1 MPSVSE
7 GSSSEMLERFNR
19 IVRDEPRR
27 PLIHLPLARR
37 SVTAEELSAAA
48 AEQRVRLAARGV
60 LPGDLLMYVAGNKP
74 EWLALW
80 LACRASGI
88 VLMPVDA
95 GTTASEIADLATRF
109 CAMWIV
115 TGAGDHTAVAADIGT
130 PAPFVPHLTLWRTR
144 IDGVAG
150 VQLGDAA
157 VLKLTS
163 GSTGLPKATSTTE
176 RHLVIDTEHIVHA
189 MGIGAADVQ
198 MAAIP
203 LTHAYGIGNLVMPVF
218 LQGTAIVLRESF
230 VPQRFV
236 EDASSY
242 GATVFHGVPF
252 MFDHFI
258 AHLPP
263 GAWPR
268 GLGVLISAGAR
279 LETTTTAAFLS
290 SFGVK
295 IHSFYGTSEV
305 GGIADDDSSELPD
318 DGTVGRPLDG
328 VTVSL
333 LPEEGAPPGG
343 GRVHVDGAAVSSGY
357 AGGEPFDSGGRGSG
371 FLTGDFGRFN
381 PRGALSLTGRVSSF
395 INVAG
400 RKVQPD
406 EVETVLRRMPG
417 VADVRVLGA
426 SDAVRGEQI
435 VACLVPSNGEIT
447 ALAVRQFAAARLA
460 PHKVPRT
467 IVLLDRIPL
476 NARGKTDRR
485 ELEAIVADRLRRES
499 GTGVL

>member
-1 MPSVSE
+1 MPSASD
-7 GSSSEMLERFNR
+7 GPSSEILERFNR

-37 SVTAEELSAAA
+37 SVTAEALSTAAVD
-48 AEQRVRLAARGV
+48 QRARLAALGV
-60 LPGDLLMYVAGNKP
+60 VPGDLLIYVAGNRP

-80 LACRASGI
+80 LACRGSGI

-95 GTTASEIADLATRF
+95 GTTTGEIAALVTRF
-109 CAMWIV
+109 GAMWII
-115 TGAGDHTAVAADIGT
+115 TGAADHAAAADFGT
-130 PAPFVPHLTLWRTR
+130 PAPFVADLTLWRTR
-144 IDGVAG
+144 IDDAA
-150 VQLGDAA
+150 LLHLDDAA

-163 GSTGLPKATSTTE
+163 GSTGLPKATSTAE
-176 RHLVIDTEHIVHA
+176 RHLVLDTEHIVHA
-189 MGIGAADVQ
+189 MGIGADDVQ

-203 LTHAYGIGNLVMPVF
+203 LTHAYGIGNLVMPLF

-268 GLGVLISAGAR
+268 SLGVLVSAGAR
-279 LETTTTAAFLS
+279 LERTTIGAFLN

-295 IHSFYGTSEV
+295 IHSFYGTSEA
-305 GGIADDDSSELPD
+305 GGIAYDDSSELPD

-381 PRGALSLTGRVSSF
+381 PRGELSLTGRVSSF

-400 RKVQPD
+400 RKVQPE
-406 EVETVLRRMPG
+406 EVESVLRQMPG
-417 VADVRVLGA
+417 IADVRVVGA
-426 SDAVRGEQI
+426 SDPARGEQI
-435 VACLVPSNGEIT
+435 VACLVPGNGTIT
-447 ALAVRQFAAARLA
+447 ALAVRQFSAARLA
-460 PHKVPRT
+460 PYKIPRT

-485 ELEAIVADRLRRES
+485 ELEAIVADRLRRAS

>member
-1 MPSVSE
+1 MLSTS
-7 GSSSEMLERFNR
+7 GGMSSEILERFDR
-19 IVRDEPRR
+19 IVRDDPRR
-27 PLIHLPLARR
+27 PLIHLPLARQ

-60 LPGDLLMYVAGNKP
+60 GAGDLLIYAGGNKP

-80 LACRASGI
+80 LACLAGGI

-95 GTTASEIADLATRF
+95 GTTTSEIADLATRF
-109 CAMWIV
+109 GARWVV
-115 TGAGDHTAVAADIGT
+115 TGAGDHASATDIGT
-130 PAPFVPHLTLWRTR
+130 PGPFVPALTLWRTR
-144 IDGVAG
+144 IHGGGVG
-150 VQLGDAA
+150 DLGGTA

-163 GSTGLPKATSTTE
+163 GSTGLPKATCTAE
-176 RHLVIDTEHIVHA
+176 RHLVIDTEHLVHA

-242 GATVFHGVPF
+242 GATIFPGVPF

-268 GLGVLISAGAR
+268 RLGVLMSAGAR
-279 LETTTTAAFLS
+279 LETTTTATFLS
-290 SFGVK
+290 SFAVK
-295 IHSFYGTSEV
+295 IHSFYGSSET
-305 GGIADDDSSELPD
+305 GGIAYDDSSELPD
-318 DGTVGRPLDG
+318 EGTVGRPLDG
-328 VTVSL
+328 ITVSL
-333 LPEEGAPPGG
+333 LPEQGAPPGG
-343 GRVHVDGAAVSSGY
+343 GRIHVDGAAVSGGY

-381 PRGALSLTGRVSSF
+381 PRGVLSLTGRVSWF

-400 RKVQPD
+400 RKVQPE
-406 EVETVLRRMPG
+406 EVEMVLRQMPG

-426 SDAVRGEQI
+426 SDAVRGQQI
-435 VACLVPSNGEIT
+435 VACLVPGNGPVT

-460 PHKVPRT
+460 PYKVPRA

-485 ELEAIVADRLRRES
+485 ELEAIVADRLGGAP

>member
-1 MPSVSE
+1 MPSASD
-7 GSSSEMLERFNR
+7 GTSSEILERFNR

-60 LPGDLLMYVAGNKP
+60 LAGDLLMYAAGNKP

-80 LACRASGI
+80 LACRGSGI

-95 GTTASEIADLATRF
+95 GTTMSEIAALATRF
-109 CAMWIV
+109 GAMWII
-115 TGAGDHTAVAADIGT
+115 TGAADHTAAGDFGT
-130 PAPFVPHLTLWRTR
+130 PATFVPQLTLWRTR
-144 IDGVAG
+144 IDGAATLA
-150 VQLGDAA
+150 LGDAA

-176 RHLVIDTEHIVHA
+176 PQLVVDTEHIVHA
-189 MGIGAADVQ
+189 MGIRAADIQ

-203 LTHAYGIGNLVMPVF
+203 LTHAYGLGNLVMPVF

-242 GATVFHGVPF
+242 GATVCHGVPF

-263 GAWPR
+263 GAWPSC
-268 GLGVLISAGAR
+268 LAVLISAGAR
-279 LETTTTAAFLS
+279 LETTTTAAFFT
-290 SFGVK
+290 SFAVK
-295 IHSFYGTSEV
+295 IHSFYGASEA
-305 GGIADDDSSELPD
+305 GGIAYDDSSELAD
-318 DGTVGRPLDG
+318 DGTVGRALDG
-328 VTVSL
+328 VTISL
-333 LPEEGAPPGG
+333 LPEEGAPAGG
-343 GRVHVDGAAVSSGY
+343 GRIHVDGAAVSTGY

-371 FLTGDFGRFN
+371 FLTGDFGRFS
-381 PRGALSLTGRVSSF
+381 PRGELSLTGRVSSF

-400 RKVQPD
+400 RKVQPE
-406 EVETVLRRMPG
+406 EVETVLRQMPG

-426 SDAVRGEQI
+426 ADPARGEQI
-435 VACLVPSNGEIT
+435 VACLVPGNGAIT
-447 ALAVRQFAAARLA
+447 ALAVRQFSAARLA
-460 PHKVPRT
+460 PYKIPRT

-485 ELEAIVADRLRRES
+485 ELEAIVSDRLRRAS
-499 GTGVL
+499 GTGML

>member
-1 MPSVSE
+1 MPSASGGSFSE
-7 GSSSEMLERFNR
+7 ILERFDR

-37 SVTAEELSAAA
+37 SVTAEALSAAA
-48 AEQRVRLAARGV
+48 AEQRLRLSARGV

-95 GTTASEIADLATRF
+95 GATASEIADLATRF
-109 CAMWIV
+109 GAMWIV
-115 TGAGDHTAVAADIGT
+115 TGAGDHTAAADIGT
-130 PAPFVPHLTLWRTR
+130 SAPFVPQLTLWRTR
-144 IDGVAG
+144 IDGGAG
-150 VQLGDAA
+150 VHLGDAA

-163 GSTGLPKATSTTE
+163 GSTGLPKATSTAE
-176 RHLVIDTEHIVHA
+176 RHLVIDTEHIVQA

-203 LTHAYGIGNLVMPVF
+203 LTHAYGIGNLMMPVF

-242 GATVFHGVPF
+242 SATVFHGVPF

-268 GLGVLISAGAR
+268 RLGVLISAGAR
-279 LETTTTAAFLS
+279 LETTTTAAFLG

-305 GGIADDDSSELPD
+305 GGIAYDDSSALPD

-343 GRVHVDGAAVSSGY
+343 GRIHVDSAAVSSGY

-381 PRGALSLTGRVSSF
+381 PHGVLSLTGRVSSF

-400 RKVQPD
+400 RKVQPE
-406 EVETVLRRMPG
+406 EVETVLRQMPG

-426 SDAVRGEQI
+426 TDAVRGEQI
-435 VACLVPSNGEIT
+435 VACLVPGNGAIT

-460 PHKVPRT
+460 PYKVPRA
-467 IVLLDRIPL
+467 IVVLDRIPL